1 MKIKIKRLL
10 KENTQTYSEQ
20 QIEKA
25 RLIIARLID
34 TTLTKPTLDVNT
46 FADREDEI
54 DKDRYTWFR
63 DNPSEYI
70 DAYSGYDEDDEEYDY
85 DKESKSYGPKRDP
98 KETSLLYYLYKGVY
112 KRNGKFYIGNETNI
126 DEVIREIKARA
137 SAFVDAIGD
146 YQILVDVF
154 FSDFMGV
161 RKGVD
166 SHVSSQT
173 EPSLVSSFMS
183 KGAPGD
189 FKRLQFSK
197 FRSGALFGTS
207 NTQGI
212 EGTRDHM
219 YKGSKEFDNIPDE
232 HKPYFL
238 FNYIWDTCYNF
249 AQADGLKQKNNV
261 TPLDKATFLINY
273 LNGLTKGEE
282 KARQHSHG
290 PHVKAISNAPA
301 SGRVHLMM
309 PLYLQAFLNSSETVR
324 PYEKPVAQMSDSE
337 IDDNFSTV
345 FSQDLE
351 RTKEALKMGVY
362 PSGMINILRVADSI
376 PEFLL
381 DKFERKINRTI
392 KGMEMAGFLDEEGEF
407 TDKIKDR
414 DAGDLTAIKDGRL
427 STLFKEHRTIKIK
440 ILGAK

>member
-1 MKIKIKRLL
+1 MRVKIKRLL
-10 KENTQTYSEQ
+10 KENIQNYSDE

-25 RLIIARLID
+25 RLVIARLID

-54 DKDRYTWFR
+54 DRDRYTWFR
-63 DNPSEYI
+63 DNPSEFI
-70 DAYSGYDEDDEEYDY
+70 DAYSDQDEDDEGYDF
-85 DKESKSYGPKRDP
+85 DKESKSYGPIRDP

-112 KRNGKFYIGNETNI
+112 KSGGKFYIGNDNNI
-126 DEVIREIKARA
+126 DKVVKEIRMRA
-137 SAFVDAIGD
+137 NAFIDAIGD

-154 FSDFMGV
+154 FSDFNDV
-161 RKGVD
+161 KKGVNR
-166 SHVSSQT
+166 HVSSQT

-189 FKRLQFSK
+189 FKRLQFAK

-238 FNYIWDTCYNF
+238 FDYIWDVCYTL
-249 AQADGLKQKNNV
+249 AQSDGLKQKNNV
-261 TPLDKATFLINY
+261 IPLDRGTFLINY
-273 LNGLTKGEE
+273 LNGLTKSEE

-290 PHVKAISNAPA
+290 PHAKAISKAPA
-301 SGRVHLMM
+301 SARVHLMM
-309 PLYLQAFLNSSETVR
+309 PLYLQAFLNSDEIVR
-324 PYEKPVAQMSDSE
+324 PYKKPVSEMSDSE
-337 IDDNFSTV
+337 INDNFSAV
-345 FSQDLE
+345 FSQDLD

-362 PSGMINILRVADSI
+362 PSGMINVLRVADSI

-407 TDKIKDR
+407 TDKVKDR
-414 DAGDLTAIKDGRL
+414 DAGELSAVKDGRL
-427 STLFKEHRTIKIK
+427 SDLFKEHKVIKVR
-440 ILGAK
+440 ILGGK